1 MRGGILMKIK
11 IEKFLKNK
19 KSVCI
24 ASAILVIIIM
34 AGIGIGINMSG
45 TADRNRAS
53 KLSKMATKE
62 INDIKKSTPNMDR
75 DTFIEVNE
83 KVIVGFIKIS
93 ELKMEYPV
101 LNTYNRKNYDSSL
114 CRVGTGMPWD
124 TVGMIVYGIDS
135 FTSPMKQ
142 MKYGTSMIFEDL
154 AGKKYKYIYK
164 KDSDRKAIDNGIKI
178 CTVDKDGNEKET
190 YQFIPEN

>member
-1 MRGGILMKIK
+1 MKIK

-45 TADRNRAS
+45 TADRSRAS

-83 KVIVGFIKIS
+83 KVIVGFNIRYLILTI
-93 ELKMEYPV
+93 ER
-101 LNTYNRKNYDSSL
+101 T
-114 CRVGTGMPWD
+114 T
-124 TVGMIVYGIDS
+124 IVH
-135 FTSPMKQ
+135 FA
-142 MKYGTSMIFEDL
+142 E
-154 AGKKYKYIYK
+154 
-164 KDSDRKAIDNGIKI
+164 
-178 CTVDKDGNEKET
+178 
-190 YQFIPEN
+190 